1 MTLLPPSAPPPP
13 SAPSVPFPA
22 TVSSRSA
29 GPFLVAVC
37 NHKGG
42 VAKTTTCVNLAVG
55 LAAAGQTVAVV
66 DFDSLA
72 TATRA
77 LGASA
82 ARIGTY
88 EVMTGRCPVDEALYP
103 TAQAGVWVVPA
114 TAQLHLAEVEPE
126 VIGLAPERLRAR
138 IGETRRCDTML
149 IDCPP
154 ALGVIAVNAIAAAD
168 LILVPVQPTT
178 FAREGLEKTLEIIAA
193 CRVGRPESPPRILIT
208 MADLGDATIRRV
220 IEQIRQDHGDRVYAT
235 PIPFDP
241 YNETLVANGQILL
254 AEAPETPGAT
264 AYLRVTLALIRDQ
277 RLLRSA
283 LPALAV
289 PTIPPVVALPHPPPS
304 SRPPPPEAEI
314 PPVPSPSLG
323 IAPPEPVLPTRRF
336 RRPGARV
343 WGGVGLVV
351 LLLVGLGGLA
361 LWQSKRLPFAAIGPL
376 FDRPPT
382 MLKPTEGSFS
392 LTLPIPSA
400 LPRIPATDVLP
411 EPPLDPSLPATASV
425 LGGGSDPQP
434 GRSAP

>member
-22 TVSSRSA
+22 TVSSRPA
-29 GPFLVAVC
+29 EPFLVAVC

-88 EVMTGRCPVDEALYP
+88 EVMTGRCPVDQALYP

-138 IGETRRCDTML
+138 LGETRRCDTML

-193 CRVGRPESPPRILIT
+193 CRVGRHDSAPRILIT

-220 IEQIRQDHGDRVYAT
+220 IEQIRQDHGDRVYST

-254 AEAPETPGAT
+254 AEAPETPSAT

-277 RLLRSA
+277 RRLR
-283 LPALAV
+283 PALAA
-289 PTIPPVVALPHPPPS
+289 PTVPPVVALPHPPP
-304 SRPPPPEAEI
+304 
-314 PPVPSPSLG
+314 PSPSPPDVEIPRVPFPPLG
-323 IAPPEPVLPTRRF
+323 IAPPEPVPPPRRF
-336 RRPGARV
+336 RRRPGARI
-343 WGGVGLVV
+343 WGGVALV
-351 LLLVGLGGLA
+351 LLLIGLGGLA
-361 LWQSKRLPFAAIGPL
+361 LWQSKQLPYAVIGPL

-382 MLKPTEGSFS
+382 MLKQSEGCFY
-392 LTLPIPSA
+392 LTRPIHSA
-400 LPRIPATDVLP
+400 LARIPASDALP
-411 EPPLDPSLPATASV
+411 EPPLDLSPPATASV
-425 LGGGSDPQP
+425 IGGGSDPQP